1 MTAVGLIFSNIHDKN
16 LTELTR
22 RRTMASIPYG
32 CRYRLID
39 FALSNMVNSN
49 ITKVGIVTHYN
60 YQSLLDHIG
69 TGKDWDLA
77 RRSGGIKILPPFI
90 TAFENSASTKL
101 YETRLEAMM
110 GVTGFINRCTED
122 YVVMSDCD
130 VICNMDLSA
139 VIEEHVRSEADITI
153 VTKRIDSGEFR
164 LSNDVMIAISSDDGE
179 ENSARLTDFYEYTP
193 DVRGEIDI
201 STNIMVITRSYLQN
215 ILADA
220 AARGYHSF
228 HRDIIKANLA
238 KANYR
243 TYSYDGC
250 YALIRSLGDYY
261 VCSMNLLDTEIRMSL
276 FGIHSRPVYTK
287 VRNSPPTVYAS
298 SAEVKN
304 SLIADGCIIEGKV
317 ENSIISRGVR
327 IGRGTV
333 VKNSI
338 LFQDCYVGADVTLN
352 CVLADK
358 GVVIK
363 NGRLLS
369 GHETLPFFIEKGG
382 IV

>member
-1 MTAVGLIFSNIHDKN
+1 MTSVGLIFSNIHDNN
-16 LTELTR
+16 LSELTR

-49 ITKVGIVTHYN
+49 ITKIGIVTHYN

-90 TAFENSASTKL
+90 TAYENAASSKL
-101 YETRLEAMM
+101 YQTRLEALM
-110 GVTGFINRCTED
+110 GVTSFINNCTED

-130 VICNMDLSA
+130 VICNLDLSA
-139 VIEEHVRSEADITI
+139 VIAEHEKSDADVTI
-153 VTKRIDSGEFR
+153 VTKRIDANEFK
-164 LSNDVMIAISSDDGE
+164 LSNDVMIAVSEDDGRSD
-179 ENSARLTDFYEYTP
+179 SARLASFYEYTP
-193 DVRGEIDI
+193 DVKGEIDI
-201 STNIMVITRSYLQN
+201 STNIMVVTRSYLQKV
-215 ILADA
+215 LAESI
-220 AARGYHSF
+220 ARGYHSF
-228 HRDIIKANLA
+228 HLDIIMKNIE

-243 TYSYDGC
+243 TYVYDGC
-250 YALIRSLGDYY
+250 YALIRSLNDYF
-261 VCSMNLLDTEIRMSL
+261 VCSMNLLDEEIRLSL
-276 FGIHSRPVYTK
+276 FGIRTRPVYTK
-287 VRNSPPTVYAS
+287 VRNSPPTVYTTTAG
-298 SAEVKN
+298 VNN
-304 SLIADGCIIEGKV
+304 SLIADGCIIEGIV
-317 ENSIISRGVR
+317 ENSIIARGVR

-333 VKNSI
+333 VRNSI
-338 LFQDCYVGADVTLN
+338 LFQDCYVGTDVTLN

-358 GVVIK
+358 GAVIK